1 MASIQRI
8 AIKDIAL
15 NDDRRVGG
23 KGALETLKSSIEKV
37 GLINPITV
45 RKSGDAAILRHL
57 VQTTMLQNYQ
67 PAPYNRNR

>member
-23 KGALETLKSSIEKV
+23 KGALETLKASQAV
-37 GLINPITV
+37 GV
-45 RKSGDAAILRHL
+45 
-57 VQTTMLQNYQ
+57 
-67 PAPYNRNR
+67 